1 MKRVEEKMFMK
12 VTSVYGLTE
21 ASPGMTASRI
31 DDSFDVRC
39 NTVGRDFEFTE
50 VKVIDPET
58 GEECPIG
65 VQGEMCNKGYNT
77 MKGYYKNP
85 EATAEVIDRNGFLHS
100 GDLGV
105 KDEEGNYRITGS
117 DGRNKRCTG
126 SRYPLQEIRRS
137 GRRIHYLAR
146 RGGNERIRYT

>member
-31 DDSFDVRC
+31 NDSFDVRC

-77 MKGYYKNP
+77 MKVLQKPRSNRRSDRP
-85 EATAEVIDRNGFLHS
+85 ERLS
-100 GDLGV
+100 
-105 KDEEGNYRITGS
+105 
-117 DGRNKRCTG
+117 
-126 SRYPLQEIRRS
+126 PLRRS
-137 GRRIHYLAR
+137 GSERRR
-146 RGGNERIRYT
+146 R